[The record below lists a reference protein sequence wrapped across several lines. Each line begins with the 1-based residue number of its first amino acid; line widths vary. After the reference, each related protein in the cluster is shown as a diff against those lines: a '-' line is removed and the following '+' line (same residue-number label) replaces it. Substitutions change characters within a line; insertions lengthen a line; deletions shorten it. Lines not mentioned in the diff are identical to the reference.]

1 MPLSSKILTI
11 WFTFPSSLS
20 QVIDDQET
28 AKLEYNQFLVLT
40 GEQNCTF

>member
-1 MPLSSKILTI
+1 MRTENA
-11 WFTFPSSLS
+11 SSLS

-40 GEQNCTF
+40 DRQMLGREYHEFPR